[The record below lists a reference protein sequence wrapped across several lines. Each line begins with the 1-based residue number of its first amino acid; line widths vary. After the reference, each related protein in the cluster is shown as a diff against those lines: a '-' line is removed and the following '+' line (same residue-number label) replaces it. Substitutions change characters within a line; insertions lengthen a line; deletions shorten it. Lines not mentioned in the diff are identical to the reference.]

1 MFLLNNLLHPRAL
14 LFGALILTPALV
26 QAHAGSD
33 TMNGWADGFNHPLHG
48 WDHLL
53 AMLAVGIWAAQLRE
67 RKIWQLPLAFVGVM
81 SLGGFAGLTDFYVPG
96 VETMIPVSVLVFGVL
111 IVRKIRF
118 RTPIG
123 LLIVGF
129 FAFFHG
135 YAHGQEMSVAD
146 SLLSFTLGF
155 MLATLLLHGAGIV
168 TARLAVF
175 AFAFFLDGNV
185 HAQTQDHENTTET
198 NLEAVQINPKNEKLE
213 LDEVV
218 VTERADSLIGIADS
232 ASQGNVGQAQLK
244 YRPIT
249 RPSEVLETVPG
260 LISTQHSG
268 EGKANQYFLR
278 GFNLDHGT
286 DFLTQIEGVPVNQL
300 SHSHGQGWTDTN
312 FLIPE
317 LIETLEYK
325 KGNYYAENGDFS
337 STGSADI
344 HYVKNLP
351 QHLLKFTGGS
361 FDYYR
366 GLAAGSQKLGG
377 GDLLYAG
384 ETVHNNGPWRTGND
398 YLKFNGLLRYSREYA
413 GRGWSL
419 TGMATKADWRSTDQ
433 IASRAVG
440 QGTIGRFD
448 AIDPTD
454 GGNSQRYSM
463 TGEWHRRDGQ
473 GETQIMA
480 YGVYST
486 LNLFSNF
493 SFFLD
498 DNEVNNPQGCMGLP
512 SKPGEKIDPAVF
524 NTCGDQFGQPD
535 DRWTTG
541 FKGSHTLFHKFG
553 AADTE
558 TTFGL
563 QLRNDNI
570 QNGLTKTHAQNQY
583 AVTRLD
589 TLWITSIS
597 PYAENKTQWNRWLR
611 TSGGV
616 RFDGFRFDVGQSNIA
631 QNTGERYD
639 GLVSPKFGAVLGPW
653 ADTEIF
659 LNGGL
664 GYHSNDARGI
674 NTRIDPA
681 SGETVERASP
691 LVRTYG
697 AEAGMRSTWVNGLQS
712 TLSLWWLDIDSE
724 LVFAGDAGTT
734 EASRPSR
741 RYGIEFANYY
751 SPADWITFDADVSVS
766 HARFRDHAPDIGNRI
781 PNSIETVIAAGS
793 TFHNVYGGF
802 FGGPRLRY
810 FGPRSLDESGERRS
824 ESTLLVSAMLGYDVN
839 PNLSLQAEV
848 FNLLNRKDDGITYF
862 YTSRLPGE
870 SLAGVDDFHFHPV
883 EPVSFR
889 MGFTAKF

>member
-1 MFLLNNLLHPRAL
+1 M
-14 LFGALILTPALV
+14 ITPAFV
-26 QAHAGSD
+26 QAHTGSNAMD
-33 TMNGWADGFNHPLHG
+33 GWADGFNHPLHG

-53 AMLAVGIWAAQLRE
+53 TMLAVGIWAAQLRG
-67 RKIWQLPLAFVGVM
+67 RTIWQLPLAFVGVM
-81 SLGGFAGLTDFYVPG
+81 SLGGFAGLTGLHISG
-96 VETMIPVSVLVFGVL
+96 VETMILLSVLVFVVL
-111 IVRKIRF
+111 IINKIRF
-118 RTPIG
+118 RASVS

-135 YAHGQEMSVAD
+135 YAHGQEMPASA
-146 SLLSFTLGF
+146 SLLSFALGF
-155 MLATLLLHGAGIV
+155 MLATLLLHGAGIL
-168 TARLAVF
+168 TARLVIF
-175 AFAFFLDGNV
+175 AFAFIFDGSA
-185 HAQTQDHENTTET
+185 HAQTRDHKNTAET
-198 NLEAVQINPKNEKLE
+198 NQEAVPVNRKKEQLE
-213 LDEVV
+213 LDEIV
-218 VTERADSLIGIADS
+218 VTERTDSQIGIADS

-249 RPSEVLETVPG
+249 RPAEVLETVPG
-260 LISTQHSG
+260 LIATQHSG

-300 SHSHGQGWTDTN
+300 SHSHGQGWADTN

-344 HYVKNLP
+344 HYVKDLP
-351 QHLLKFTGGS
+351 KHLLKFTGGS

-366 GLAAGSQKLGG
+366 GLAAGSQKLGDG
-377 GDLLYAG
+377 HLLYAG
-384 ETVHNNGPWRTGND
+384 ETVHNNGPWSVGND
-398 YLKFNGLLRYSREYA
+398 YSKFNGLLRYSRQYA
-413 GRGWSL
+413 NRGWSL

-433 IASRAVG
+433 IARRAVG

-454 GGNSQRYSM
+454 GGNSQRYSV
-463 TGEWHRRDGQ
+463 TGEWHRRDDRS
-473 GETQIMA
+473 ETRLMA
-480 YGVYST
+480 YGIYST

-493 SFFLD
+493 TFFLD
-498 DNEVNNPQGCMGLP
+498 NNEVNNPLGCQGLP
-512 SKPGEKIDPAVF
+512 STQGEKIDPAVF

-535 DRWTTG
+535 NRWTTG

-553 AADTE
+553 AADSE

-570 QNGLTKTHAQNQY
+570 RNGLTKTHAQNPY

-589 TLWITSIS
+589 ALWVTSIS
-597 PYAENKTQWNRWLR
+597 PYAENKTQWSQWLR
-611 TSGGV
+611 TSAGV
-616 RFDGFRFDVGQSNIA
+616 RFDGFRFDVGQSNIV
-631 QNTGERYD
+631 QNIGERYD
-639 GLVSPKFGAVLGPW
+639 GLVSPKFGVVLGPW
-653 ADTEIF
+653 AETEF
-659 LNGGL
+659 YFNGGL

-674 NTRIDPA
+674 NTRIDPV
-681 SGETVERASP
+681 SGSTVDRASP

-697 AEAGMRSTWVNGLQS
+697 AEAGMRSTWVKGLQS
-712 TLSLWWLDIDSE
+712 TLSLWWLDVDSE
-724 LVFAGDAGTT
+724 LVFVGDAGTT
-734 EASRPSR
+734 EASRPSC
-741 RYGIEFANYY
+741 RYGLEFANYF
-751 SPADWITFDADVSVS
+751 SPADWITFDADFSFS
-766 HARFRDHAPDIGNRI
+766 HARFRDQAPDIGNRI
-781 PNSIETVIAAGS
+781 PNSIETVIAAGT
-793 TFHNVYGGF
+793 TFHDVYGGF

-810 FGPRSLDESGERRS
+810 FGPRSLDESNDHRS
-824 ESTLLVSAMLGYDVN
+824 AATLLVSAMLGYEVN

-862 YTSRLPGE
+862 YTSRLAGE
-870 SLAGVDDFHFHPV
+870 SLAGIDDFHFHPV
-883 EPVSFR
+883 EPISFR